1 MIELQ
6 PSTLRNRHTIENDI
20 KTALIKRI
28 NRAMKKKNSRT
39 GGIWKVKV
47 GKDGVP
53 SIVNITTGKTAI
65 EKLAFSLNDLAAIWG
80 VTNATAGCDVTLPT
94 KPTAGKVYYNKKGKP
109 CFSQEIS
116 SRKVTNATVEVAPS
130 YSSHY

>member
-1 MIELQ
+1 M
-6 PSTLRNRHTIENDI
+6 STLRNRHTIENDI

-28 NRAMKKKNSRT
+28 NRAMKKKNSRI

-94 KPTAGKVYYNKKGKP
+94 NRKFNATAG
-109 CFSQEIS
+109 
-116 SRKVTNATVEVAPS
+116 VTITPEVPPS

>member
-1 MIELQ
+1 M
-6 PSTLRNRHTIENDI
+6 STLRNRHTIENDI

-28 NRAMKKKNSRT
+28 NRRIQPQHLKVRVSKF
-39 GGIWKVKV
+39 GGAYVV
-47 GKDGVP
+47 NTAYDY
-53 SIVNITTGKTAI
+53 IVCTSVDLT
-65 EKLAFSLNDLAAIWG
+65 ELASSLG